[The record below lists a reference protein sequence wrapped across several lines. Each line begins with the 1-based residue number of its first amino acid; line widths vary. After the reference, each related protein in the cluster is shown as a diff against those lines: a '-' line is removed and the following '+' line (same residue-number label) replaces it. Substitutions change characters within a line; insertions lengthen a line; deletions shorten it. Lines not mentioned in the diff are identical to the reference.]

1 MGTQAQIAFYS
12 SVALRAVSY
21 VFLRWFPGPAAV
33 PLSIYT
39 LFVVYVPSFI
49 SGYFSEP
56 KYDVVED
63 DVDVSVKEALVQ
75 DENEDGQDEQVVAEE
90 IRIEETIVVKER
102 SRPWVTLLAG
112 SPSPSSPILSIL
124 TFLINAVLIA
134 MTTDFLF
141 RVRQYHP
148 VEDLSF
154 VRLGYVSPSEA
165 KFVLREPDQAKMPV
179 TIEIHIKDPQPPFD
193 NPLWQIGGGLRYTD
207 NTTDFTATLTVPLK
221 HSQQRI
227 YEWRTSNNHSG
238 EFVAPPK
245 PGQMSAFAD
254 NKFTFLSTSCIL
266 PRFPYNPLEHP
277 LAIPG
282 MRHLANILPKLQA
295 QFMLFLGDFIYIDVP
310 KRQGKH
316 EEDYRQKYRHV
327 YASPD
332 WAPVGQNLSWIHVLD
347 DHEIGND
354 WDLNTTGVYRA
365 AIEPW
370 HHYQEL
376 ANPPPARVAGTTNL
390 RREGATYF
398 DFVQGPASFFL
409 LDTRSYRSTNSLPF
423 DHPEKTM
430 LGAQQLEDFI
440 DWLNRPEPKG
450 VKWKIVASSI
460 PLTKNWPVNT
470 RDTWGGFLVERRK
483 VLEAMWDAGARGVG
497 VVVVSGDRHE
507 FAATK
512 FPPPAGGRWPETA
525 AAYEFS
531 CSPLN
536 QFASPLPTYRQYDDE
551 DVALKYVHS
560 GNSKFGSLTI
570 ENLAE
575 GAQSSLK
582 YSLFVDGEE
591 TWNTM
596 ILAPPVIGGDT
607 SSSFWSDG
615 ARPRCRNCEFRGDG
629 RAWGVKVSFHP
640 SRALT
645 LSAEDEAS
653 LLDVEQQ
660 RRADNTEQADADEP
674 HQFVD
679 DTNDIVEF
687 FQGDYVTPSSPISD
701 VDDPVVIHEP
711 ESQTDAES
719 HTIPFVESTTPDD
732 QNLDQGSWK
741 AAEEAPG
748 LTAHAQQQILPLI
761 TADTGAHQAPALHAE
776 TVVSYTA
783 PFSLGQ
789 AIFSDAAPLPDLDLP
804 VSKTEQAHLM
814 TAYLRET
821 GTWCETTDS
830 EKHFTVKSI
839 HSMMES
845 RAFMAAALALSSRQV
860 DTLRGRQRQTALELY
875 QYTIR
880 LLIYQDPS
888 EADTSILATCTLLCV
903 YEMMA
908 SSVSEWRRH
917 LNGCAG
923 LLKSRNW
930 KGCSKG
936 IIKSCFWAFARID
949 IWAAFIIGQTTL
961 LSTTCWVENDSIPA
975 VSAAAAA
982 SGDIDDYC
990 NLAILVFAK
999 IINLIA
1005 HNPPSP
1011 RISAAHRVT
1020 MTEDLWKDLSIWWKF
1035 RPRDVCP
1042 LLREEPRGS
1051 GNPFPTVVF
1060 TTSAAICGNTFFHA
1074 GSILLH
1080 ETGLVSSSSTE
1091 KELSD
1096 PIWHA
1101 RELGGLSISN
1111 DSHANWVNHL
1121 QPLFIAGRALA
1132 NTSRWGGRLL
1142 EAQPSDTYDDCFG
1155 DGEEYALEKLA
1166 LLKQLAKIE
1175 KETGWKTSDR
1185 SAELRRLW
1193 GFA

>member
-165 KFVLREPDQAKMPV
+165 KFVLREPDQTKMPV

-483 VLEAMWDAGARGVG
+483 VLEAMWDAGARGIG

-596 ILAPPVIGGDT
+596 ILAPPVLGGDT
-607 SSSFWSDG
+607 SSSFWS
-615 ARPRCRNCEFRGDG
+615 
-629 RAWGVKVSFHP
+629 K
-640 SRALT
+640 
-645 LSAEDEAS
+645 
-653 LLDVEQQ
+653 
-660 RRADNTEQADADEP
+660 
-674 HQFVD
+674 
-679 DTNDIVEF
+679 
-687 FQGDYVTPSSPISD
+687 
-701 VDDPVVIHEP
+701 
-711 ESQTDAES
+711 
-719 HTIPFVESTTPDD
+719 
-732 QNLDQGSWK
+732 
-741 AAEEAPG
+741 
-748 LTAHAQQQILPLI
+748 
-761 TADTGAHQAPALHAE
+761 
-776 TVVSYTA
+776 
-783 PFSLGQ
+783 
-789 AIFSDAAPLPDLDLP
+789 
-804 VSKTEQAHLM
+804 
-814 TAYLRET
+814 
-821 GTWCETTDS
+821 
-830 EKHFTVKSI
+830 
-839 HSMMES
+839 
-845 RAFMAAALALSSRQV
+845 
-860 DTLRGRQRQTALELY
+860 
-875 QYTIR
+875 
-880 LLIYQDPS
+880 
-888 EADTSILATCTLLCV
+888 
-903 YEMMA
+903 
-908 SSVSEWRRH
+908 
-917 LNGCAG
+917 
-923 LLKSRNW
+923 LK
-930 KGCSKG
+930 
-936 IIKSCFWAFARID
+936 
-949 IWAAFIIGQTTL
+949 
-961 LSTTCWVENDSIPA
+961 
-975 VSAAAAA
+975 
-982 SGDIDDYC
+982 
-990 NLAILVFAK
+990 
-999 IINLIA
+999 
-1005 HNPPSP
+1005 
-1011 RISAAHRVT
+1011 
-1020 MTEDLWKDLSIWWKF
+1020 
-1035 RPRDVCP
+1035 
-1042 LLREEPRGS
+1042 
-1051 GNPFPTVVF
+1051 GN
-1060 TTSAAICGNTFFHA
+1060 
-1074 GSILLH
+1074 
-1080 ETGLVSSSSTE
+1080 
-1091 KELSD
+1091 
-1096 PIWHA
+1096 
-1101 RELGGLSISN
+1101 
-1111 DSHANWVNHL
+1111 
-1121 QPLFIAGRALA
+1121 
-1132 NTSRWGGRLL
+1132 
-1142 EAQPSDTYDDCFG
+1142 
-1155 DGEEYALEKLA
+1155 
-1166 LLKQLAKIE
+1166 
-1175 KETGWKTSDR
+1175 
-1185 SAELRRLW
+1185 
-1193 GFA
+1193 

>member
-1 MGTQAQIAFYS
+1 M
-12 SVALRAVSY
+12 
-21 VFLRWFPGPAAV
+21 
-33 PLSIYT
+33 
-39 LFVVYVPSFI
+39 YVPSFI

-112 SPSPSSPILSIL
+112 SPSPSSPVLSIL

-551 DVALKYVHS
+551 DLALK
-560 GNSKFGSLTI
+560 
-570 ENLAE
+570 
-575 GAQSSLK
+575 
-582 YSLFVDGEE
+582 
-591 TWNTM
+591 
-596 ILAPPVIGGDT
+596 
-607 SSSFWSDG
+607 
-615 ARPRCRNCEFRGDG
+615 
-629 RAWGVKVSFHP
+629 
-640 SRALT
+640 
-645 LSAEDEAS
+645 
-653 LLDVEQQ
+653 
-660 RRADNTEQADADEP
+660 
-674 HQFVD
+674 
-679 DTNDIVEF
+679 
-687 FQGDYVTPSSPISD
+687 
-701 VDDPVVIHEP
+701 
-711 ESQTDAES
+711 
-719 HTIPFVESTTPDD
+719 
-732 QNLDQGSWK
+732 
-741 AAEEAPG
+741 
-748 LTAHAQQQILPLI
+748 
-761 TADTGAHQAPALHAE
+761 
-776 TVVSYTA
+776 
-783 PFSLGQ
+783 
-789 AIFSDAAPLPDLDLP
+789 
-804 VSKTEQAHLM
+804 
-814 TAYLRET
+814 
-821 GTWCETTDS
+821 
-830 EKHFTVKSI
+830 
-839 HSMMES
+839 
-845 RAFMAAALALSSRQV
+845 
-860 DTLRGRQRQTALELY
+860 
-875 QYTIR
+875 
-880 LLIYQDPS
+880 
-888 EADTSILATCTLLCV
+888 
-903 YEMMA
+903 
-908 SSVSEWRRH
+908 
-917 LNGCAG
+917 
-923 LLKSRNW
+923 
-930 KGCSKG
+930 
-936 IIKSCFWAFARID
+936 
-949 IWAAFIIGQTTL
+949 
-961 LSTTCWVENDSIPA
+961 
-975 VSAAAAA
+975 
-982 SGDIDDYC
+982 
-990 NLAILVFAK
+990 
-999 IINLIA
+999 
-1005 HNPPSP
+1005 
-1011 RISAAHRVT
+1011 
-1020 MTEDLWKDLSIWWKF
+1020 
-1035 RPRDVCP
+1035 
-1042 LLREEPRGS
+1042 
-1051 GNPFPTVVF
+1051 
-1060 TTSAAICGNTFFHA
+1060 
-1074 GSILLH
+1074 
-1080 ETGLVSSSSTE
+1080 
-1091 KELSD
+1091 
-1096 PIWHA
+1096 
-1101 RELGGLSISN
+1101 
-1111 DSHANWVNHL
+1111 
-1121 QPLFIAGRALA
+1121 
-1132 NTSRWGGRLL
+1132 
-1142 EAQPSDTYDDCFG
+1142 
-1155 DGEEYALEKLA
+1155 
-1166 LLKQLAKIE
+1166 
-1175 KETGWKTSDR
+1175 
-1185 SAELRRLW
+1185 
-1193 GFA
+1193 

>member
-75 DENEDGQDEQVVAEE
+75 DENEDGQNEQLVAEE

-165 KFVLREPDQAKMPV
+165 KFVLREPDQAMMPV

-221 HSQQRI
+221 HSQQRV

-316 EEDYRQKYRHV
+316 EEDYRQKHRHV

-430 LGAQQLEDFI
+430 LGAQQLEDFL

-497 VVVVSGDRHE
+497 VVIVSGDRHE

-596 ILAPPVIGGDT
+596 ILAPPGVGGDT
-607 SSSFWSDG
+607 SSSFWI
-615 ARPRCRNCEFRGDG
+615 
-629 RAWGVKVSFHP
+629 FHAAVESGSVMGP
-640 SRALT
+640 VPDVEIASSEET
-645 LSAEDEAS
+645 AS
-653 LLDVEQQ
+653 LLNVEQQ
-660 RRADNTEQADADEP
+660 RRADSTEQADADET

-679 DTNDIVEF
+679 DTNEIVEF
-687 FQGDYVTPSSPISD
+687 FEGDYVTPSSPISD
-701 VDDPVVIHEP
+701 VDDPVANHEP
-711 ESQTDAES
+711 GSQTDTES
-719 HTIPFVESTTPDD
+719 HT
-732 QNLDQGSWK
+732 
-741 AAEEAPG
+741 
-748 LTAHAQQQILPLI
+748 HILPLI
-761 TADTGAHQAPALHAE
+761 TAETGAHQAPALHPE
-776 TVVSYTA
+776 TVLSFTA

-814 TAYLRET
+814 MAYLRDT

-845 RAFMAAALALSSRQV
+845 RAFVAAALALSSRQV

-975 VSAAAAA
+975 VSAAAAV

-990 NLAILVFAK
+990 NLAILIFAK

-1020 MTEDLWKDLSIWWKF
+1020 MTEDLWKDLSIWWRL

-1042 LLREEPRGS
+1042 LLREEPRRSGS
-1051 GNPFPTVVF
+1051 PFPTVVF
-1060 TTSAAICGNTFFHA
+1060 TTSAAS
-1074 GSILLH
+1074 SILLL
-1080 ETGLVSSSSTE
+1080 ETGLVSSASTD

-1132 NTSRWGGRLL
+1132 NASRWGGRQL
-1142 EAQPSDTYDDCFG
+1142 EAQPADTYDDCFG
-1155 DGEEYALEKLA
+1155 NGEEYALEKLA
-1166 LLKQLAKIE
+1166 LLKQLARIE